1 MRTAH
6 PREQLGNRLICDSL
20 AISYS
25 RDIDDTIAEEDE
37 VEEEEDNSRGSS
49 SRSRANNNQEAR
61 RRTGNVDG
69 DDDDDD
75 AMSNGHAALLE
86 QVVIGGSGRS
96 RSGGVRRGRGHSRSV
111 SPGSRA
117 PQQQQHHDYVNSA
130 PGSRFLED
138 TIPAIPPPPQSSAKF
153 QKQQKQQ
160 FFSVQP
166 GAGADSDP
174 YGKEFDAIGSR
185 VPATAAVNPPP
196 SSTGSR
202 INGRVL
208 PPEVRKEQQLAIP
221 PRLRNG
227 FVPGSS
233 SGSGGSGGV

>member
-37 VEEEEDNSRGSS
+37 EDD
-49 SRSRANNNQEAR
+49 
-61 RRTGNVDG
+61 DG
-69 DDDDDD
+69 DDGDRNRDRNRDDDDEEAGTDQQDDDGDED

-86 QVVIGGSGRS
+86 QVVIGGGGQNRRSSS
-96 RSGGVRRGRGHSRSV
+96 RSSRGKSRSV

-117 PQQQQHHDYVNSA
+117 NRGQMPQHHDYVNSA
-130 PGSRFLED
+130 PGTRFLED
-138 TIPAIPPPPQSSAKF
+138 TTSTTIPAIPPPPQSRLH
-153 QKQQKQQ
+153 KQQ

-166 GAGADSDP
+166 VTVPTTGDSDP

-185 VPATAAVNPPP
+185 VPATAANP

-202 INGRVL
+202 INGRVIPPAQL
-208 PPEVRKEQQLAIP
+208 PEVRKELAAASIP

-227 FVPGSS
+227 FVP
-233 SGSGGSGGV
+233 SGSGGV

>member
-37 VEEEEDNSRGSS
+37 VEEEDS
-49 SRSRANNNQEAR
+49 SRSRASNNQEAR
-61 RRTGNVDG
+61 RRTDGNVDG
-69 DDDDDD
+69 DDEDDDDD

-86 QVVIGGSGRS
+86 QVVIGSGRS
-96 RSGGVRRGRGHSRSV
+96 GRSGGVRRGRGHSRSV

-117 PQQQQHHDYVNSA
+117 QPQQQQHHDYVNSA

-153 QKQQKQQ
+153 QKQKQQ

-166 GAGADSDP
+166 AAAGADSDP

-185 VPATAAVNPPP
+185 VPATAVAVNPAP